1 MILAVTLVMVLVGA
15 VWAVKTL
22 FSPVELATDT
32 QTTPATQGTGAP
44 TGGEVPATEAPVDPT
59 AGLPAPVI
67 TGVTLLNPHADLLV
81 TNETTEQDS
90 PSLVFRAWDGD
101 PATSWK
107 SWWYSRSNFSGKGGI
122 GLAISLAE
130 TSRVTEL
137 ELAMNSNGGNVQWRI
152 DASADQPETGT
163 VLLEGPMSGQ
173 TILTPSAPIATD
185 TIILWFND
193 LPIDAEGKF
202 RIDLAEIYVR

>member
-1 MILAVTLVMVLVGA
+1 MVLVGA

-137 ELAMNSNGGNVQWRI
+137 ELAMNSNGGNVQWRKT
-152 DASADQPETGT
+152 DASAPSGGDLIAESSMSSEVVLKAAEPLRTDT
-163 VLLEGPMSGQ
+163 VIVWFNSLPVNGAGQNRIELLEIG
-173 TILTPSAPIATD
+173 
-185 TIILWFND
+185 
-193 LPIDAEGKF
+193 
-202 RIDLAEIYVR
+202 VR